1 MLSLFLCYK
10 ELHKGEVKCYSFCC
24 YYTFQNILIFQ
35 SFKKKVFLY
44 YLIWGDFSLDA
55 YDINF
60 SIHFC
65 LHLTVLKHHY
75 ICLPSL
81 SFIFLFVF
89 DLSANSRFYSA
100 KMLELICYFINFG
113 LSVFLTACIYSSHN
127 LNLLF
132 IY

>member
-10 ELHKGEVKCYSFCC
+10 ELHKWGVKCFSFCC

-35 SFKKKVFLY
+35 SFKKKKKVFLHH
-44 YLIWGDFSLDA
+44 LIWG
-55 YDINF
+55 DINF

-75 ICLPSL
+75 ICLHSL

-89 DLSANSRFYSA
+89 DLSANSRFYSW
-100 KMLELICYFINFG
+100 KMLELICYFIDFG

-132 IY
+132 VH